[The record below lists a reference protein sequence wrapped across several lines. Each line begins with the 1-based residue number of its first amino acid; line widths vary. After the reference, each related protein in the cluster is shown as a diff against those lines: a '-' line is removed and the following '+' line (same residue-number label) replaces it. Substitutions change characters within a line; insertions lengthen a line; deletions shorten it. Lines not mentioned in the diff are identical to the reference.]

1 MLDVGQVQKARPD
14 SGEGDEREVV
24 SSALSGSFG
33 PRFLEAVDLA
43 VRCHSDHTR
52 KGTDMPYLGHLL
64 SVCGMVIHAGGD
76 EDEAVAALL
85 HDVLEDR
92 PGCVTPPEIED
103 MFGLRVLAIIEGCS
117 DDLPSDGSRRDAGR
131 RRDAD
136 NWLERKTRYL
146 AHLTKV
152 DTSVLRVS
160 CADKVDNARAIV
172 ADLRRHGDDLWK
184 RFNAPADQQLSYYRG
199 LVDAF
204 QSRRGD
210 FGDDAVWLVDE
221 LERLVGVMGRLAEE
235 A

>member
-1 MLDVGQVQKARPD
+1 METETRQPQNAETSVPL
-14 SGEGDEREVV
+14 
-24 SSALSGSFG
+24 G
-33 PRFLEAVDLA
+33 PRFLEAVELA
-43 VRCHSDHTR
+43 ARCHADHTR
-52 KGTDMPYLGHLL
+52 KGTEIPYLGHLL
-64 SVCGMVIHAGGD
+64 AVAGLVLQAGGD
-76 EDEAVAALL
+76 EEEAIAALL

-92 PGCVTPPEIED
+92 RECVTSGGIEER
-103 MFGLRVLAIIEGCS
+103 FGRRVLEIVLGCS
-117 DDLPSDGSRRDAGR
+117 DGLPEEPGESAE
-131 RRDAD
+131 RDAD
-136 NWLERKTRYL
+136 NWLERKTRYV
-146 AHLTKV
+146 AHLAEAEP
-152 DTSVLRVS
+152 SVLRVS

-204 QSRRGD
+204 RSRRGD